1 MITVRKAGLADA
13 KDLTNILIESWQAAF
28 VGIMSDEMIKNCTVP
43 ENCEKMMEDIL
54 CSERGTFY
62 LGLLDEKPCGELFW
76 CANEGENS
84 AEILALHSIKESW
97 GTGLGK
103 ALVEQAI
110 TDIKESGMKSL
121 YLWAFKENK
130 RACKF
135 YEKCGFTH
143 SGEERVSDF
152 DGAIEVKYTYQMGV
166 YPKSSYGTDW
176 GYRGRMERE
185 KSISN
190 KQI

>member
-43 ENCEKMMEDIL
+43 TNCEKMMEDIL
-54 CSERGTFY
+54 RSERGTFY

-76 CANEGENS
+76 CAGEEKDS

-103 ALVEQAI
+103 ALI
-110 TDIKESGMKSL
+110 KKTLDDIKISGKNTV

-130 RACKF
+130 RARRF
-135 YEKCGFTH
+135 YEKCGFICN
-143 SGEERVSDF
+143 GEERASDF
-152 DGAIEVKYTYQMGV
+152 DGAIEVKYA
-166 YPKSSYGTDW
+166 
-176 GYRGRMERE
+176 YRM
-185 KSISN
+185 N
-190 KQI
+190 F